1 MSADTGR
8 WQDGSSMVG
17 PEDGQFMTVAE
28 KAMRE
33 TKACRSA
40 LDQAYAKYQAAH
52 DGILR
57 AYWSAMQSI
66 MDEPGATEV
75 TQVVPMFA
83 PGDQVN

>member
-1 MSADTGR
+1 MTDPAKWSEDLRGVELA
-8 WQDGSSMVG
+8 
-17 PEDGQFMTVAE
+17 DGQFMTVAE

-33 TKACRSA
+33 TKACRAA